1 MDKKVVKLIMVAL
14 LFCFTATAWATD
26 ISMVDTHKF
35 KEWLAD
41 KKPMILADIQKP
53 NDFKKHHF
61 YGAIETSAYP
71 VKTAGDKS
79 KLDVILRMFHKTD
92 NDVII
97 LGPRGGSSAQRA
109 GNYLLEEGIPMEKL
123 FILDGGIRN
132 WPEQEMLLDVAGGC
146 A

>member
-1 MDKKVVKLIMVAL
+1 
-14 LFCFTATAWATD
+14 
-26 ISMVDTHKF
+26 F

-41 KKPMILADIQKP
+41 KKPMILADIQKS

-61 YGAIETSAYP
+61 YGAIETNAYP
-71 VKTAGDKS
+71 VKTSGDVA
-79 KLDVILRMFHKTD
+79 KLDVILRMFHKTG

-97 LGPRGGSSAQRA
+97 LGPRGGSSAKRA
-109 GNYLLEEGIPMEKL
+109 GNYLLEEGVPMEKL